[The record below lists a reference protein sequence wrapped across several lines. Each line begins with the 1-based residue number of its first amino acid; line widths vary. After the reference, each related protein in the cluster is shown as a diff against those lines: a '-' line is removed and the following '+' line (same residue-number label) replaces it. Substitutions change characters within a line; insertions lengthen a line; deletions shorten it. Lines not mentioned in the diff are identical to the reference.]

1 VTHGQPLRIGQIGTR
16 HGHAAGKWQALQ
28 SNPDVEA
35 VGIWE
40 PDPGARATAAA
51 LRTDGPFVTA
61 SATPATVFG
70 DAHWFDSES
79 DLLKDASVVAVAIEG
94 RNHESLS
101 MAQRAI
107 EAGKHIWFDKPAGDD
122 WPAFQQLMQAA
133 AARQLQVQMGY
144 MFRYS
149 PGFSQISDWVRAGTL
164 CDVFA
169 IRAHMSTNV
178 DIAERTQQSR
188 HRGGILYD
196 LGGHMIDQIVWL
208 LGRPTRITTVLRNDA
223 TPELPRYS
231 DNTSSVMEF
240 EHALAVIEIAAME
253 PRPVARRFEVFGSR
267 GSAILEPFDPA
278 LALRLALEAPSPR
291 VEVFDV
297 AEVPRQELY
306 ERELSAFVGVLCGDR
321 SPDRSP
327 AHDLLVQETLLRV
340 TGRLA

>member
-1 VTHGQPLRIGQIGTR
+1 VTHGQALRIGQIGTR
-16 HGHAAGKWQALQ
+16 HGHAVGKWQALQ

-40 PDPGARATAAA
+40 PDPAARATAKA

-61 SATPATVFG
+61 SAAPATVFG

-79 DLLKDASVVAVAIEG
+79 DLLQDASVVAVAIEG
-94 RNHESLS
+94 RNRESLS
-101 MAQRAI
+101 MALRAI

-122 WPAFQQLMQAA
+122 WPAYQLLMQAA
-133 AARQLQVQMGY
+133 AARQLQVQMG
-144 MFRYS
+144 YS

-164 CDVFA
+164 GDVFA
-169 IRAHMSTNV
+169 IRAHMSTNI

-223 TPELPRYS
+223 TPELPTYS
-231 DNTSSVMEF
+231 DNTSTVLEF
-240 EHALAVIEIAAME
+240 EHALAVIDIAAME

-278 LALRLALEAPSPR
+278 HSLRLALEKPSG
-291 VEVFDV
+291 VQVFDLP
-297 AEVPRQELY
+297 EVPRQELY
-306 ERELSAFVGVLCGDR
+306 ERELSAFVSVLRGER
-321 SPDRSP
+321 SPDRPP